1 MEQDIFCY
9 YKNVFKY
16 KKYKISKQF
25 LKQYLFNFFLTKK
38 AFLEIDPIH
47 ISCVSW
53 DEYDT
58 EIIIIASKLVSSKT
72 DISTM
77 TKIIYN
83 VLYKYFYFEDKNCAR
98 KMARHILKNKKVYRN
113 SFSFDREL
121 KKLKKNYYKEMKILE
136 KQMEIN

>member
-1 MEQDIFCY
+1 MKQNMY
-9 YKNVFKY
+9 YYSDDFKH

-58 EIIIIASKLVSSKT
+58 EIIIIAS
-72 DISTM
+72 
-77 TKIIYN
+77 
-83 VLYKYFYFEDKNCAR
+83 
-98 KMARHILKNKKVYRN
+98 
-113 SFSFDREL
+113 
-121 KKLKKNYYKEMKILE
+121 
-136 KQMEIN
+136 